1 MLESSCT
8 TATVT
13 VSQLYCQETPLLHHH
28 FTAQLQQQEQ
38 LQQRQVQQKQGEEVE
53 MAQQGTSTMRGI
65 PPNAQ
70 TSGRAKATENAAN
83 AASNGGG
90 RSTSLSVV
98 GERYRVGKKI
108 GEGSFGII
116 YEGVNIETNEQVAIK
131 FEPRKSDAPQLR
143 DEYKTYQI
151 LSGTTGVPQ
160 VYFYGIES
168 SYNVLVLDLLGP
180 SLEDLFELCSR
191 TFSIKTVCMLA
202 KQMLQRVRACHEK
215 HLIYRDIKPDNFLMG
230 RGPNSGT
237 VFLIDFGMAKYY
249 RDPHSKIHIPYRE
262 KKSLSGTARYMS
274 INTHLGREQSRRD
287 DLEALGHVF
296 MYFLRGGLPWQG
308 LKAATNKQKYEK
320 IGEKKQQVSI
330 SELCHGYPDE
340 FAKYLTYARHLKFEE
355 QPDYDYLI
363 KLFNTVLKKQHLV
376 DDGMFDWM
384 QLDGSKP
391 VVVETESSRRL
402 QGREDT
408 RPNASAGK
416 LKTSS
421 TPVQAMPTPEPE
433 EEVTAGCCACFGS
446 RK

>member
-1 MLESSCT
+1 
-8 TATVT
+8 
-13 VSQLYCQETPLLHHH
+13 
-28 FTAQLQQQEQ
+28 
-38 LQQRQVQQKQGEEVE
+38 
-53 MAQQGTSTMRGI
+53 MAQQGTSTMRGM

-70 TSGRAKATENAAN
+70 TSGRAKAPDAAASAAN
-83 AASNGGG
+83 G

-151 LSGTTGVPQ
+151 LAGTPGVPQ

-230 RGPNSGT
+230 RGPNAGT
-237 VFLIDFGMAKYY
+237 VYLIDFGMAKYY

-363 KLFNTVLKKQHLV
+363 KLFNTVMKKQHLV
-376 DDGMFDWM
+376 DDGVFDWM
-384 QLDGSKP
+384 QLDGTKP
-391 VVVETESSRRL
+391 AIVEAEPTSSRRT
-402 QGREDT
+402 QGRDEV
-408 RPNASAGK
+408 RPNPSAGK
-416 LKTSS
+416 QKA
-421 TPVQAMPTPEPE
+421 PQAAAPAIQNTDDDDAQ
-433 EEVTAGCCACFGS
+433 AGCFFCFGR